1 MESEVEE
8 YSTPDFVESECS
20 INIPGVQWNEE
31 TPRSFRVTPKPTA
44 LSADQLGV
52 VGIPVSTIE
61 RKSDTPR
68 PTIELSTY
76 EEVAGNMS
84 SKLSSVLEEKQKSMS
99 SGDHSKE
106 NLMAKRVNKEVSGLC
121 KRSPSVVSGSSRE
134 ATPSAT
140 KISRILKESY
150 ALSSC
155 ASFHYSPASMP
166 TSKSACS
173 MTAKDGKEFELLQNG
188 KNSGTLKNVE
198 DQTDIMVVAER
209 ESQAGSGKVRKSIDS
224 GRDSAS
230 STKISASFKGK
241 KDSSTPRKN
250 SPSSIYAKN
259 EENSCNSPKSSL
271 SFERNSPI
279 ERPDTVNEAA
289 VILKTL
295 EPHEARSRSDCKTV
309 PSDHG
314 SSTAQ
319 ARDLVLNCKSVTPI
333 SVKDE
338 FAINDSKD
346 GGSSSRDNKGSRS
359 RTSSAH
365 SRQNISRPGSLVA
378 GELTTPHQ
386 TRRGTSAQRIGS
398 NESLQSSNGGD
409 GDPRIGKESHIPLP
423 REVESPA
430 LYSFHSTPIARSTP
444 CKTSNEEKIS
454 PRSTELIVK
463 SNERKVAYSSELE
476 GKSENIA
483 KTSTLLDHDENMQA
497 TTTDAKSPSPVQC
510 TETPRSHQSSSN
522 ILSGRVSQI
531 PVRSCTPEVKEPAID
546 THKKIAEKNSND
558 LCQDRTARVKRTVH
572 HQENKT
578 GKDAKKPPQKVA
590 IVSKKEDNAKLN
602 ALERRK
608 AYEAKRT
615 VEIKAHLAKKS
626 ESIAKKQ
633 TGNELQ
639 QTPATER
646 RKAYEAK
653 RIEEIKAHL
662 AKKSESVAKK
672 QTGNELQQTPAIE
685 RRKAYEAK
693 RTVEIKAHLAMKS
706 ESVAKKQTGNEL
718 QQTPAIERRKAYEA
732 KRTVEI
738 KAHLAMKSESIAKKQ
753 TGNELQQTPAIERR
767 KAYEAKRTVE
777 RKAHLAKKSEKIA
790 KKKIGNDMQ
799 QTPAINTEDHP
810 TRKSEQITAVD
821 SNATEEKAKTP
832 ALIEVDNSKYEDDF
846 EPMDEEEKIVEHKNG
861 VYAIKKTGIG
871 IKGEATGLEIQK
883 EFADKD
889 ANTPS
894 LKEGQRKEEDEN
906 TFLLKLRVEKEMYDL
921 QAPKTLEEYKALMGS
936 TELLTVLPPVEGFD
950 KQNVISNHSYYE
962 PPDRISH
969 VHAAQLPAEGN
980 MDQIP
985 AKRKKK
991 KEKRKGKIRQDK
1003 SSDAAANSQDVKP
1016 KPPKAKKKVIV
1027 GYVPGYGSVRVMQ
1040 SDLEHEIPKEKTQTR
1055 HVTSRYA
1062 TEPRARPGRSQKEIM
1077 GYVPGY
1083 GPVRGAP
1090 VPNKPEVIAD
1100 RVMFPPI
1107 RQGRVSSSLGDVS
1120 ENKSCG
1126 KKKSVDVLECRA
1138 RGKPFNT
1145 YVDEEASKRFERQY
1159 NRWYF

>member
-1 MESEVEE
+1 MHTLFFQSICHHITMESEVEE

-106 NLMAKRVNKEVSGLC
+106 DLMAKRVNKEVSSLC
-121 KRSPSVVSGSSRE
+121 KRSPSVGSGSSRE

-155 ASFHYSPASMP
+155 ASFHYSPAPMP

-173 MTAKDGKEFELLQNG
+173 MTAKDGKKFELFQSG
-188 KNSGTLKNVE
+188 KNSGTLQKVE
-198 DQTDIMVVAER
+198 DQTNIMVVAER
-209 ESQAGSGKVRKSIDS
+209 ESEAGSGKVRKSIDS

-230 STKISASFKGK
+230 STKMSASFKGK

-271 SFERNSPI
+271 SVERNSPI
-279 ERPDTVNEAA
+279 ERPNTANEAA
-289 VILKTL
+289 AILKNL

-309 PSDHG
+309 HSDHG

-319 ARDLVLNCKSVTPI
+319 ARDLVLNSKSVTPL

-338 FAINDSKD
+338 FAFNDSKD
-346 GGSSSRDNKGSRS
+346 GRSSSRDNKGSRS

-398 NESLQSSNGGD
+398 NGSLQSSNGGD
-409 GDPRIGKESHIPLP
+409 EGPRIGKESHIPLP

-454 PRSTELIVK
+454 PRSAELIVK

-483 KTSTLLDHDENMQA
+483 KTSTFLDHDENMQA
-497 TTTDAKSPSPVQC
+497 TATDAKSPSPVQY

-546 THKKIAEKNSND
+546 THKKIAEKKSNE

-615 VEIKAHLAKKS
+615 EEIKAHLAKKS
-626 ESIAKKQ
+626 ESI
-633 TGNELQ
+633 
-639 QTPATER
+639 
-646 RKAYEAK
+646 
-653 RIEEIKAHL
+653 
-662 AKKSESVAKK
+662 
-672 QTGNELQQTPAIE
+672 
-685 RRKAYEAK
+685 
-693 RTVEIKAHLAMKS
+693 
-706 ESVAKKQTGNEL
+706 AKKQTGNEL

-767 KAYEAKRTVE
+767 KAYEAKRTAE
-777 RKAHLAKKSEKIA
+777 RKAHLAKKREKIA

-799 QTPAINTEDHP
+799 QTPAINTEDRP

-861 VYAIKKTGIG
+861 VYALKKTGIG

-950 KQNVISNHSYYE
+950 KQNLISNHSYYE

-969 VHAAQLPAEGN
+969 MHPSAAQLPAEGN
-980 MDQIP
+980 MDEIP

-1062 TEPRARPGRSQKEIM
+1062 TEPRARPGRSQREIM

-1090 VPNKPEVIAD
+1090 VPTKPEVIAD

>member
-1 MESEVEE
+1 MESQVEE

-20 INIPGVQWNEE
+20 INISGVQWNEE
-31 TPRSFRVTPKPTA
+31 TPRSFRVTPKPA
-44 LSADQLGV
+44 VFSADQLGI
-52 VGIPVSTIE
+52 VGIPVPPIE

-68 PTIELSTY
+68 PAIELAIN
-76 EEVAGNMS
+76 EEVAGHIS
-84 SKLSSVLEEKQKSMS
+84 SQLSSVPEKKQRSMS

-106 NLMAKRVNKEVSGLC
+106 DLMAKRVNKEVSSLC
-121 KRSPSVVSGSSRE
+121 KRSPSVSSGSSRE

-140 KISRILKESY
+140 KLSRILKESY
-150 ALSSC
+150 ALNSC

-173 MTAKDGKEFELLQNG
+173 LGAKDGKEFELFQSG
-188 KNSGTLKNVE
+188 KNSGSLKKVE
-198 DQTDIMVVAER
+198 DQTDIMVVAEK
-209 ESQAGSGKVRKSIDS
+209 ESETGSGKVRKSTDS
-224 GRDSAS
+224 GRDSAY
-230 STKISASFKGK
+230 STEMSASFKGK
-241 KDSSTPRKN
+241 QHSSPPREN
-250 SPSSIYAKN
+250 YTSSIYAKN
-259 EENSCNSPKSSL
+259 EENSCESPKSSL
-271 SFERNSPI
+271 SVERNSPI
-279 ERPDTVNEAA
+279 QRPKTATEAA

-309 PSDHG
+309 PSEHG
-314 SSTAQ
+314 SVTSQTQ
-319 ARDLVLNCKSVTPI
+319 HLMLNSKPVTPI

-338 FAINDSKD
+338 LAVNDFKD
-346 GGSSSRDNKGSRS
+346 GRSSSRDNKGNRS

-365 SRQNISRPGSLVA
+365 SQPNISRPGSLVA
-378 GELTTPHQ
+378 EEMTTPHQ

-398 NESLQSSNGGD
+398 SGILQYSNGGD
-409 GDPRIGKESHIPLP
+409 GDPRLGKESPISLP
-423 REVESPA
+423 INRKVASPA
-430 LYSFHSTPIARSTP
+430 LYNLHNTPTARSTP
-444 CKTSNEEKIS
+444 WKTSNEEKIS
-454 PRSTELIVK
+454 PRSAELIVK
-463 SNERKVAYSSELE
+463 SNERKVVYSSELE
-476 GKSENIA
+476 GKSENVA
-483 KTSTLLDHDENMQA
+483 KTFTLLDHDENLQA
-497 TTTDAKSPSPVQC
+497 TATEAKSSSPKDG
-510 TETPRSHQSSSN
+510 TETPRSHQSSSE
-522 ILSGRVSQI
+522 ILSGRVSRI
-531 PVRSCTPEVKEPAID
+531 PVRSCTPEVREPVID
-546 THKKIAEKNSND
+546 TRRKIAEKNSVE

-578 GKDAKKPPQKVA
+578 GKDAKKPHQKVA
-590 IVSKKEDNAKLN
+590 IVPKKEENAKLN

-615 VEIKAHLAKKS
+615 EEIKAHLAKKS

-639 QTPATER
+639 QTPA
-646 RKAYEAK
+646 
-653 RIEEIKAHL
+653 
-662 AKKSESVAKK
+662 
-672 QTGNELQQTPAIE
+672 IE
-685 RRKAYEAK
+685 RRKAFESK
-693 RTVEIKAHLAMKS
+693 RTVEIKAHLAK
-706 ESVAKKQTGNEL
+706 
-718 QQTPAIERRKAYEA
+718 
-732 KRTVEI
+732 
-738 KAHLAMKSESIAKKQ
+738 KSESIAKKQ
-753 TGNELQQTPAIERR
+753 TGNELHQTPSIERR

-790 KKKIGNDMQ
+790 KKQIGNDMQ
-799 QTPAINTEDHP
+799 QTPAIKTEVHP

-821 SNATEEKAKTP
+821 SKATEEKAKTP
-832 ALIEVDNSKYEDDF
+832 ALIEVDNFKYEDDF

-861 VYAIKKTGIG
+861 VYTFKKTGTG

-883 EFADKD
+883 DFADKD

-894 LKEGQRKEEDEN
+894 LKEGQRKKEDEN
-906 TFLLKLRVEKEMYDL
+906 TFLLKLRVEKEIYDL
-921 QAPKTLEEYKALMGS
+921 HAPRTLEEYKALMGS

-950 KQNVISNHSYYE
+950 KQNLISNHSYYE
-962 PPDRISH
+962 PPDRISYMH
-969 VHAAQLPAEGN
+969 PSAAQLPAEGN
-980 MDQIP
+980 MDKIP

-1003 SSDAAANSQDVKP
+1003 SSDAVVNSQDVKP

-1040 SDLEHEIPKEKTQTR
+1040 DDLEHEIPKEKTQTR
-1055 HVTSRYA
+1055 HVTSRFA
-1062 TEPRARPGRSQKEIM
+1062 TEPRARPGCSQREIM

-1090 VPNKPEVIAD
+1090 VPTKPEVNAD
-1100 RVMFPPI
+1100 KVMFPPI
-1107 RQGRVSSSLGDVS
+1107 RLGRVSSSLGDVS